1 MVCTALYGVI
11 PGLNMGWKMALSPQI
26 KLKQGVGLAMTP
38 QLQQAIK
45 LLTLSNIEL
54 AAFVEEQLESNPLLE
69 RGTGTENRRTEDEF
83 TAPAESEAGLKEL
96 DLNTPS
102 QAASDAM
109 DASERQLDAD
119 VTIADMA
126 PGAASVG
133 GDIDWSKAG
142 SGGSFSASADYDP
155 AANTA
160 QEISLNQHLTVQL
173 AMAIHDERDRMIGA
187 YLIDQVDENG
197 YLRADLPELAD
208 RLGVEPNRISSVLTV
223 LQTFEPTGVMARDL
237 SECLALQLRE
247 RGELDAHMQILLN
260 NLDMLAN
267 HDLAGLSKVCGL
279 RRNELRT
286 YASRLRALA
295 PKPGLVFGADTAGV
309 VDPDVFIHERP
320 DGGWTVELNSD
331 TLPRVL
337 VNSRYYTEVLDG
349 NKDEKVKSYMS
360 ECAQNASWLVKS
372 LDQRAR
378 TILKVSSEIVK
389 QQDGFFAYGVDHL
402 RPLNLKTIADAIEM
416 HESTVSR
423 VTSNKYMATTRG
435 TFELKYF
442 FTAAIASTDGG
453 EAYSA
458 EAVRHKIKILIEE
471 EREPKNVL
479 SDDKLVGLLQNQG
492 IDIARRTV
500 AKYRESLNIPS
511 SVQRRRI
518 LKNSITK

>member
-1 MVCTALYGVI
+1 
-11 PGLNMGWKMALSPQI
+11 MALSPQI
-26 KLKQGVGLAMTP
+26 KLKQGQQLVMTP

-45 LLTLSNIEL
+45 LLTLTNLEL

-69 RGTGTENRRTEDEF
+69 RGTGTENRREDRVDAVV
-83 TAPAESEAGLKEL
+83 TSETGLSEL
-96 DLNTPS
+96 DLNAPS
-102 QAASDAM
+102 AAAADAI
-109 DASERQLDAD
+109 DATERQLDAD
-119 VTIADMA
+119 ATVADVA

-142 SGGSFSASADYDP
+142 SGKSFSGGNDYDP

-160 QEISLNQHLTVQL
+160 REISLNEHLTAQL
-173 AMAIHDERDRMIGA
+173 VMAIHDERERMIGA

-197 YLRADLPELAD
+197 YLRADLAELAD
-208 RLGVEPNRISSVLTV
+208 RLGVTITRVQSVLTV
-223 LQTFEPTGVMARDL
+223 LQTFEPTGVMALDL
-237 SECLALQLRE
+237 SECMALQLKE
-247 RGELDAHMQILLN
+247 RGELDGPMQLMLD

-267 HDLAGLSKVCGL
+267 HDLPALAKECGISVD
-279 RRNELRT
+279 ELGD
-286 YASRLRALA
+286 YAARLRALS
-295 PKPGLVFGADTAGV
+295 PKPGLAYGADTAGV
-309 VDPDVFIHERP
+309 VEPDVFVHERP
-320 DGGWTVELNSD
+320 DGGWAVELNTD

-337 VNSRYYTEVLDG
+337 VNSRYYAEVCNG
-349 NKDEKVKSYMS
+349 SKDEKVKSYMS

-389 QQDGFFAYGVDHL
+389 LQDGFFAYGIDHL
-402 RPLNLKTIADAIEM
+402 RPLNLKTVADAIEM

-423 VTSNKYMATTRG
+423 VTSNKYIATTRG

-442 FTAAIASTDGG
+442 FTAAIASVDGG
-453 EAYSA
+453 EAFSS
-458 EAVRHKIKILIEE
+458 EAVRHKIKILIDE
-471 EREPKNVL
+471 EREVKSVA
-479 SDDKLVGLLQNQG
+479 SDDKLVKLLKDQG

-518 LKNSITK
+518 LKNK

>member
-1 MVCTALYGVI
+1 
-11 PGLNMGWKMALSPQI
+11 MALSPQI
-26 KLKQGVGLAMTP
+26 KLKQGQQLAMTP

-45 LLTLSNIEL
+45 LLTLTNIEL

-69 RGTGTENRRTEDEF
+69 RGTGTENRREDSGDVV
-83 TAPAESEAGLKEL
+83 APIESGLSEL
-96 DLNTPS
+96 DLHAPS
-102 QAASDAM
+102 AAAADAM
-109 DASERQLDAD
+109 DASERQLNEGAT
-119 VTIADMA
+119 VADMA

-142 SGGSFSASADYDP
+142 SGGSFSGGNDYDP

-160 QEISLNQHLTVQL
+160 REISLNEHLMAQL
-173 AMAIHDERDRMIGA
+173 AMAIHDERERMIGA
-187 YLIDQVDENG
+187 HLIDQVDENG
-197 YLRADLPELAD
+197 YLRTDLTELSA
-208 RLGVEPNRISSVLTV
+208 RLGVKLHRVETVLAV

-237 SECLALQLRE
+237 GECMALQLKE
-247 RGELDAHMQILLN
+247 RGELDGPMQLMLD

-267 HDLAGLSKVCGL
+267 HDLPGLAKTCGISVD
-279 RRNELRT
+279 ELGD
-286 YASRLRALA
+286 YAARLRALS
-295 PKPGLVFGADTAGV
+295 PKPGLAYGADTAGV
-309 VDPDVFIHERP
+309 VEPDVFIHERP
-320 DGGWTVELNSD
+320 DGGWAVELNTD

-337 VNSRYYTEVLDG
+337 VNSRYYAEVCDG
-349 NKDEKVKSYMS
+349 SKDEKVKSYMS

-389 QQDGFFAYGVDHL
+389 LQDGFFAYGIDHL
-402 RPLNLKTIADAIEM
+402 RPLNLKTVADAIEM

-423 VTSNKYMATTRG
+423 VTSNKYIATTRG

-458 EAVRHKIKILIEE
+458 EAVRHKIKILISE
-471 EREPKNVL
+471 ERDATFVL
-479 SDDKLVGLLQNQG
+479 SDDKLVKLLQDQG

-500 AKYRESLNIPS
+500 AKYRESLGIPS

-518 LKNSITK
+518 LKNKQ